1 MAHSVQIQM
10 LKALKCLKTI
20 QPLFY
25 LLFCALSQKFSSKL
39 TVCFIWPAV
48 VMTSIRESESQ
59 SERLSRVRVILM
71 CSDGVHQFHQDHLSP
86 LASNSQMTLLCV
98 SLKLADSTHTEGGC
112 V

>member
-1 MAHSVQIQM
+1 M
-10 LKALKCLKTI
+10 
-20 QPLFY
+20 
-25 LLFCALSQKFSSKL
+25 
-39 TVCFIWPAV
+39 CFIWPAV

-59 SERLSRVRVILM
+59 SECLSRVRVSLSRVRVILM